1 MAARAAA
8 KLQNTELLGLTL
20 PAGPGNEYSWQMV
33 HWMHFLL
40 LLQACGVTCRLTLLG
55 DPVGGI
61 WMLVTTGIG
70 IYAWLNE
77 MDVAFVS
84 LWGILS
90 FLNCVFHVNAAH
102 RLENHGHHLLPG
114 FDPLGRLFDSR
125 DPEAAISNA
134 TSKVAHAASGAAA
147 ASQEAV
153 TGILHAKGH
162 TMPGGGGEAAASQAA
177 AASAPTLA
185 GHAAASGSGA
195 AAPASGAP
203 PSSMPFKIPS
213 PRMSQ
218 DVLLDERRQA
228 FPESPPRSFRWRM
241 T

>member
-1 MAARAAA
+1 
-8 KLQNTELLGLTL
+8 
-20 PAGPGNEYSWQMV
+20 
-33 HWMHFLL
+33 MHFLL

-90 FLNCVFHVNAAH
+90 FLNCVFDVVLVSAPLIIANRPVEGAYFAVNLLIAAVHIASALFAVHLYHVNAAH

-125 DPEAAISNA
+125 DPEAAICSA
-134 TSKVAHAASGAAA
+134 TGRVAHAASGAAA
-147 ASQEAV
+147 ASREAV
-153 TGILHAKGH
+153 SGMLHAKGH
-162 TMPGGGGEAAASQAA
+162 IVPGAEAEAVASRALVA
-177 AASAPTLA
+177 
-185 GHAAASGSGA
+185 
-195 AAPASGAP
+195 GAP
-203 PSSMPFKIPS
+203 HDQSFPIGVTM
-213 PRMSQ
+213 R
-218 DVLLDERRQA
+218 LDE
-228 FPESPPRSFRWRM
+228 PPKASHGVLQ
-241 T
+241 